1 MTTQDLVERLRKRA
15 YEIGVQGDLI
25 TDDLLEEAAECIE
38 GLESKYQMQ
47 TELLQQVIEESGR
60 LKSRLDREGK

>member
-1 MTTQDLVERLRKRA
+1 MTTQDLVEHLRKRV

-38 GLESKYQMQ
+38 GQTNILRKLMIANEQYRKNLEV
-47 TELLQQVIEESGR
+47 E
-60 LKSRLDREGK
+60 